1 MNRQNWSENTP
12 EAAPPALSAAAAAAQ
27 EVSRAG
33 MGANAPDGAS
43 PAPGAR
49 DLAKDAA
56 FARLRREAELARREN
71 EMLRAALR
79 TGGGAMAPAAYAGAE
94 SAAQGRTDYPVS
106 AGGAQEDS
114 FEDRL
119 RFLYEREAMRMFDD
133 DLRALQGIDETFT
146 ARDLMQMENDFYVLR
161 SAGVD
166 AKTAFAVVR
175 ERAKAQA
182 LPAPPSTGSAGTYAP
197 PVKEFYTSEEVD
209 RLTSKDL
216 DNPQIMEKVLKSMS
230 QWKKKHH

>member
-27 EVSRAG
+27 ETSRAG

-79 TGGGAMAPAAYAGAE
+79 TGGSAMAPAAYAGAE
-94 SAAQGRTDYPVS
+94 NAAQGRAEYPVA